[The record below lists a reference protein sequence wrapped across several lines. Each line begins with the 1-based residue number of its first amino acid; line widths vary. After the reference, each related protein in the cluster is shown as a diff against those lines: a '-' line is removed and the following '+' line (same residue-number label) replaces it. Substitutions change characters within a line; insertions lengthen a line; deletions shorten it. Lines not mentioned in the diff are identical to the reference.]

1 MGMRIDD
8 EIYVHGYLDEIR
20 QDKVIV
26 RNEGGYFG
34 TVVDELVEVIPKADY
49 EARLKA
55 EREKIAEGVADK
67 MDYIRSCLVERN
79 IILGTI
85 TGKRETLD
93 ICLCSTCKSKSCVS
107 NDTAI
112 SKADYEARL
121 KVDMMAMLEEIR
133 LKIKEKSYYDTTI
146 IGNYEDEVRT
156 ELVELDDVNEIIQ
169 DKINTLKVENGNDN
183 ITSQTK
189 TT

>member
-20 QDKVIV
+20 QDKVII

-34 TVVDELVEVIPKADY
+34 TVADELVEVISKGQY
-49 EARLKA
+49 ESRLKA
-55 EREKIAEGVADK
+55 ERKKIAEDVDDK
-67 MDYIRSCLVERN
+67 MAYMGSCLNERN
-79 IILGTI
+79 IILGII

-93 ICLCSTCKSKSCVS
+93 SLCSTCKSESCVS
-107 NDTAI
+107 NGTAI

-121 KVDMMAMLEEIR
+121 KADMMAMLEEIK
-133 LKIKEKSYYDTTI
+133 LKITEKSFHDTTI
-146 IGNYEDEVRT
+146 IGNYEDEVRIN
-156 ELVELDDVNEIIQ
+156 LVELDDVNDIIQ
-169 DKINTLKVENGNDN
+169 EKISTLEVENGNDN
-183 ITSQTK
+183 ITSSTK